1 MRKLWIS
8 VLLLA
13 ITIGGVYLYLKFNP
27 PLEVGALASSVSNT
41 IYCKSETSPTE
52 KIEIYYDFKDG
63 SVYKYTI
70 VTTNPITKDVDR
82 EKQEQFITA
91 GNLKYKGLIAKIWY
105 ENDTYTTT
113 EIFDLDR
120 LKENEMRDLT
130 GISIKELKNT
140 SRDELINTIVP
151 TSSFKFTC
159 K

>member
-13 ITIGGVYLYLKFNP
+13 ITIGGVYLFLKFDP
-27 PLEVGALASSVSNT
+27 PLEVGALTSSESNS
-41 IYCKSETSPTE
+41 IYCKSETSPTD

-70 VTTNPITKDVDR
+70 VTTNPITEDVDR

-105 ENDTYTTT
+105 ENDAYTTT

>member
-1 MRKLWIS
+1 MCIRDS
-8 VLLLA
+8 
-13 ITIGGVYLYLKFNP
+13 
-27 PLEVGALASSVSNT
+27 
-41 IYCKSETSPTE
+41 
-52 KIEIYYDFKDG
+52 
-63 SVYKYTI
+63 
-70 VTTNPITKDVDR
+70 VTTNPITEDVDR

-120 LKENEMRDLT
+120 LTETEMKDLT

-140 SRDELINTIVP
+140 SREELINTIVP